1 MGFFDIG
8 TPIKTPEET
17 AVLPL
22 SLVRPEVT
30 DASPLSRFEWRSP
43 IEWLDETWGVPMGL
57 IGPGEES
64 DSTPFGFS
72 EMELP
77 LELIATKLNR
87 NKTRIKSCIN
97 KRRRKCGLRV
107 I

>member
-1 MGFFDIG
+1 MGFFDLG
-8 TPIKTPEET
+8 SPIKTPEEI
-17 AVLPL
+17 AGLPL

-30 DASPLSRFEWRSP
+30 DALPLARFEWGSP
-43 IEWLDETWGVPMGL
+43 IEWPDETEGVPMGL

-64 DSTPFGFS
+64 DSTAFGFS
-72 EMELP
+72 EVDFP

-87 NKTRIKSCIN
+87 NKTWIKSCIN
-97 KRRRKCGLRV
+97 K